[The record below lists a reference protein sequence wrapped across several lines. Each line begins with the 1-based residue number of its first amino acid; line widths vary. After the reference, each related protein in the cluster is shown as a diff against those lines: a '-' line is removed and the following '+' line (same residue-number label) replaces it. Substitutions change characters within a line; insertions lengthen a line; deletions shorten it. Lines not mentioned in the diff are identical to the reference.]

1 MIYLATPYA
10 HENPETMRWR
20 YQKSCLAA
28 ANLLKAGVVVFN
40 PLANTVP
47 AVELGGLELD
57 HDDFLKIDLEILR
70 RSDELLILGLPEWE
84 KSDGVRKEMFE
95 ALTLRKPVVLIEEND
110 IDNLPKIPK
119 TAKTFLKSRIFSEKY
134 RT

>member
-10 HENPETMRWR
+10 HKNLETMRWR

-28 ANLLKAGVVVFN
+28 AKLFKAGVVVFN

-47 AVELGGLELD
+47 AVELGGLELE

-84 KSDGVRKEMFE
+84 KSDGVPSVSEGV
-95 ALTLRKPVVLIEEND
+95 A
-110 IDNLPKIPK
+110 
-119 TAKTFLKSRIFSEKY
+119 SR
-134 RT
+134 